1 MSTDNRYGG
10 RGREDRFTLAWGLRG
25 CSVGRRASGY
35 SLTRILMRSLI
46 LGCTGFTPSCHHHLV
61 NNARRGEFPL
71 YLGSRDFA
79 QVPWRQNLPS
89 FISLINLFFSKF
101 MTGGMEGYSLAIMA
115 AVLLTKRG
123 IEREFLTAE
132 TDGGIMLL

>member
-1 MSTDNRYGG
+1 MVPGYR
-10 RGREDRFTLAWGLRG
+10 LRRMPMR
-25 CSVGRRASGY
+25 C
-35 SLTRILMRSLI
+35 RILMRCGI
-46 LGCTGFTPSCHHHLV
+46 LGCTGLAPSCRRFLINDV
-61 NNARRGEFPL
+61 RRGEFPL
-71 YLGSRDFA
+71 YLGSRDFT